1 MFIYLDMGGE
11 AGSVR
16 GRGDRERPRF
26 PPSCAA
32 GSHLR
37 LQQVGDGDGDFLEF
51 LLSSLLIP
59 FILGSLV
66 MSSELGQKSGLGLI

>member
-37 LQQVGDGDGDFLEF
+37 LQQVGDGDGDGDSDGDGDGDGDGNDKRTH
-51 LLSSLLIP
+51 LSLAC
-59 FILGSLV
+59 
-66 MSSELGQKSGLGLI
+66 ELC

>member
-1 MFIYLDMGGE
+1 M
-11 AGSVR
+11 R

-37 LQQVGDGDGDFLEF
+37 LQQVGDGDDGDDDGDGDGIHPKYLRRFYL
-51 LLSSLLIP
+51 
-59 FILGSLV
+59 
-66 MSSELGQKSGLGLI
+66 

>member
-37 LQQVGDGDGDFLEF
+37 LQQVGDGDADLFYCLH
-51 LLSSLLIP
+51 L
-59 FILGSLV
+59 
-66 MSSELGQKSGLGLI
+66 